1 MIFFAVLIV
10 SHLTDGRPQIEG
22 DANTFVEG
30 LLKQRFKGDTE
41 IDDPTAAAA
50 LAYLRTVAGDDLCG
64 KAAKVYVENIM
75 RGEKKEVA
83 MAEAGREYIDAFNA
97 GARPASGSGCQAAEV
112 AWKEAFVTGADP
124 IPAAAKAYIRSWRS
138 SKSKDPCT
146 AASTK
151 YFNEIQDGESHLDAA
166 KYAMGAFVKAL
177 RKVNRDGR
185 SYNDRACTNAAKAYA
200 KALDEEQTPITAAFT
215 AFLESMFDD
224 NENPFDPVCYK
235 VMQGFTNSFNS
246 GDDAETSQIKAAEAF
261 FDAFSKGNSI
271 SAHSPCTKAALAY
284 AAASQKKDSSTSSAM
299 FAYISET
306 LKSGKIQIDPVCAAS
321 TSAYMRAY
329 KEKKDEEFASE
340 AAAVAY
346 LEALEKNSNFDPKSP
361 CGKAA
366 EAYIREFS

>member
-1 MIFFAVLIV
+1 MGIFFAVLIV

-50 LAYLRTVAGDDLCG
+50 LAYLKTVAGDDLCG

-200 KALDEEQTPITAAFT
+200 EALDEEQTPITAAFT

-246 GDDAETSQIKAAEAF
+246 GDDAE
-261 FDAFSKGNSI
+261 
-271 SAHSPCTKAALAY
+271 
-284 AAASQKKDSSTSSAM
+284 SQKKDSSTSSAM

>member
-1 MIFFAVLIV
+1 MGIFFAVLIV

-50 LAYLRTVAGDDLCG
+50 LAYLKTVAGDDLCG

-215 AFLESMFDD
+215 AFLRACLMTMKILLTLF
-224 NENPFDPVCYK
+224 VTRLCK
-235 VMQGFTNSFNS
+235 
-246 GDDAETSQIKAAEAF
+246 
-261 FDAFSKGNSI
+261 
-271 SAHSPCTKAALAY
+271 
-284 AAASQKKDSSTSSAM
+284 ASQTLSTLVM
-299 FAYISET
+299 M
-306 LKSGKIQIDPVCAAS
+306 LKPLRSRLLKPSLMLLVKATQFLFILHAPRLLLLMLLLVKRKIPQLLPPCLHTFLKHLKVGKFKLILFVLLQHPH
-321 TSAYMRAY
+321 T
-329 KEKKDEEFASE
+329 
-340 AAAVAY
+340 
-346 LEALEKNSNFDPKSP
+346 
-361 CGKAA
+361 
-366 EAYIREFS
+366 